1 MPLKI
6 FYPSASRVVVVYDNY
21 MALYDAQEGSEL
33 ARFDYGGL
41 PVQSA
46 SMGSSGNIA
55 LLFGDGEHSAQTRVV
70 LFDSGLNVTGQ
81 ASVGARTFSVTAGR
95 REAYVLA
102 AGGVYC
108 YGPDGTLWGTRQT
121 ENRPLA
127 VVAAKKT
134 VLLTAASASELQ
146 FAAPQESG
154 AAGRRAGRA
163 LQRAARFGAQ
173 RKRLSRAARA
183 PAKSF
188 GKGQDIMEFSPAI
201 LLDVAL
207 VGVVVFT
214 VAYYMRRG
222 FLAGLLGLVGNLA
235 SLALAWFLSGR
246 VSPTLFENFFKSG
259 LIDQTARLISE
270 QGAAG
275 VQAILDK
282 FSAFLPASL
291 LESITQQ
298 ADSIFNSGAPD
309 MALAIVENV
318 VAPLVM
324 PLIGVV
330 VFFAV
335 FVLGRVVI
343 SLLAAIFSNVNRVP
357 LVGSVNRGLGA
368 VIGLVAGLINVLMV
382 LCIIWAV
389 VVITG
394 GSLPGLNDQALAGS
408 RLYTF
413 FSAYNPFS

>member
-1 MPLKI
+1 M
-6 FYPSASRVVVVYDNY
+6 
-21 MALYDAQEGSEL
+21 
-33 ARFDYGGL
+33 
-41 PVQSA
+41 
-46 SMGSSGNIA
+46 
-55 LLFGDGEHSAQTRVV
+55 
-70 LFDSGLNVTGQ
+70 
-81 ASVGARTFSVTAGR
+81 
-95 REAYVLA
+95 
-102 AGGVYC
+102 
-108 YGPDGTLWGTRQT
+108 
-121 ENRPLA
+121 
-127 VVAAKKT
+127 
-134 VLLTAASASELQ
+134 
-146 FAAPQESG
+146 
-154 AAGRRAGRA
+154 
-163 LQRAARFGAQ
+163 
-173 RKRLSRAARA
+173 
-183 PAKSF
+183 
-188 GKGQDIMEFSPAI
+188 
-201 LLDVAL
+201 
-207 VGVVVFT
+207 FT
-214 VAYYMRRG
+214 VVYYMRRG

-235 SLALAWFLSGR
+235 SLALAWFISGR

-259 LIDQTARLISE
+259 LIDQTAQLISE

-298 ADSIFNSGAPD
+298 ADSIFHSGAPD

-357 LVGSVNRGLGA
+357 LVGSVNKGLGA

-382 LCIIWAV
+382 LCVIWAV

-394 GSLPGLNDQALAGS
+394 GNLNVLNDTVMHS
-408 RLYTF
+408 SLYYKAF
-413 FSAYNPFS
+413 NMFNPFL

>member
-1 MPLKI
+1 M
-6 FYPSASRVVVVYDNY
+6 D
-21 MALYDAQEGSEL
+21 
-33 ARFDYGGL
+33 
-41 PVQSA
+41 
-46 SMGSSGNIA
+46 
-55 LLFGDGEHSAQTRVV
+55 
-70 LFDSGLNVTGQ
+70 
-81 ASVGARTFSVTAGR
+81 
-95 REAYVLA
+95 
-102 AGGVYC
+102 
-108 YGPDGTLWGTRQT
+108 
-121 ENRPLA
+121 
-127 VVAAKKT
+127 
-134 VLLTAASASELQ
+134 
-146 FAAPQESG
+146 
-154 AAGRRAGRA
+154 
-163 LQRAARFGAQ
+163 
-173 RKRLSRAARA
+173 
-183 PAKSF
+183 
-188 GKGQDIMEFSPAI
+188 FSPAI
-201 LLDVAL
+201 LLDIAL

-235 SLALAWFLSGR
+235 SLALAWFISGR

-259 LIDQTARLISE
+259 LIDQTAQLISE

-298 ADSIFNSGAPD
+298 ADSIFHSGAPD

-357 LVGSVNRGLGA
+357 LVGSVNKGLGA

-382 LCIIWAV
+382 LCVIWAI

-408 RLYTF
+408 HLYTF

>member
-1 MPLKI
+1 M
-6 FYPSASRVVVVYDNY
+6 D
-21 MALYDAQEGSEL
+21 
-33 ARFDYGGL
+33 
-41 PVQSA
+41 
-46 SMGSSGNIA
+46 
-55 LLFGDGEHSAQTRVV
+55 
-70 LFDSGLNVTGQ
+70 
-81 ASVGARTFSVTAGR
+81 
-95 REAYVLA
+95 
-102 AGGVYC
+102 
-108 YGPDGTLWGTRQT
+108 
-121 ENRPLA
+121 
-127 VVAAKKT
+127 
-134 VLLTAASASELQ
+134 
-146 FAAPQESG
+146 
-154 AAGRRAGRA
+154 
-163 LQRAARFGAQ
+163 
-173 RKRLSRAARA
+173 
-183 PAKSF
+183 
-188 GKGQDIMEFSPAI
+188 FSPAI

-357 LVGSVNRGLGA
+357 LVGGVNRGLGA
-368 VIGLVAGLINVLMV
+368 VIGLVAGLINALMV